1 MTKTSLLAI
10 NHGGKKMAVKS
21 LDCHRKMK
29 MQYQFYR
36 LNCKTVILVE
46 QLQKRNGKLIS
57 MNAPIA

>member
-1 MTKTSLLAI
+1 
-10 NHGGKKMAVKS
+10 MAVKS